1 MFKPIFDRKEM
12 SELTEYYNSLK
23 GYKKPEKKPHTGNW
37 SLYYEIGGKRFL
49 SMENKPYA
57 MLVSVKNKLQ
67 KEVNYKR
74 AVFFIVPYP
83 NVK

>member
-1 MFKPIFDRKEM
+1 M

-23 GYKKPEKKPHTGNW
+23 GYKKPDKKPHKGTW

-57 MLVSVKNKLQ
+57 MLVSVRKKLQ
-67 KEVNYKR
+67 KEVSYKR
-74 AVFFIVPYP
+74 AVFFIVPFV
-83 NVK
+83 NG